1 MNRNIGTNPNRMLG
15 ATIRTQAL
23 REAVECAETARVL
36 ATVAARCANEGW
48 DGSGAAEAATAFA
61 TLSQAYSALV
71 ALLPPPTLTIT
82 ARRVIRPLSLRAT
95 ERGRESKILD
105 AEPISGVWRVELN
118 ARIVADAPAQAILY
132 HDPVRTVRGEASAVF
147 PRAAFCYVVQDD
159 LDLDTIRAAG
169 VEVSE

>member
-1 MNRNIGTNPNRMLG
+1 MN
-15 ATIRTQAL
+15 RTQAL
-23 REAVECAETARVL
+23 REAVECAETARAL
-36 ATVAARCANEGW
+36 AAVAARCANEGW
-48 DGSGAAEAATAFA
+48 DGNGAAEAATAFA
-61 TLSQAYSALV
+61 TLSQAYAALV
-71 ALLPPPTLTIT
+71 GLLPPPTLTIT

-132 HDPVRTVRGEASAVF
+132 HDPVRQRADGVRP
-147 PRAAFCYVVQDD
+147 PRAFCYVVQDD

>member
-1 MNRNIGTNPNRMLG
+1 MTHPTDEATSALIRAEVAELLDARLG
-15 ATIRTQAL
+15 ATI
-23 REAVECAETARVL
+23 
-36 ATVAARCANEGW
+36 
-48 DGSGAAEAATAFA
+48 
-61 TLSQAYSALV
+61 SA
-71 ALLPPPTLTIT
+71 

-132 HDPVRTVRGEASAVF
+132 RDPVRQRASEVPP
-147 PRAAFCYVVQDD
+147 PRAFCYVVQDD